1 MGGRGGYKRIYNGE
15 ILNRYLFFFFL
26 ISRKPVFF
34 VVSRSEQI
42 DEFFYHVSGTLQNKI
57 PWSYPRE
64 GSSEGL
70 QCRLEEIDMS
80 VSEAKGYGSLVAAT
94 QVHMAHFIDFL
105 KLWTWVLTSFVDGWL
120 ANLWAPSRTCG
131 EGGRACLGQTS
142 DWWRAGLLKI
152 GY

>member
-57 PWSYPRE
+57 P
-64 GSSEGL
+64 
-70 QCRLEEIDMS
+70 
-80 VSEAKGYGSLVAAT
+80 
-94 QVHMAHFIDFL
+94 
-105 KLWTWVLTSFVDGWL
+105 
-120 ANLWAPSRTCG
+120 
-131 EGGRACLGQTS
+131 
-142 DWWRAGLLKI
+142 
-152 GY
+152 